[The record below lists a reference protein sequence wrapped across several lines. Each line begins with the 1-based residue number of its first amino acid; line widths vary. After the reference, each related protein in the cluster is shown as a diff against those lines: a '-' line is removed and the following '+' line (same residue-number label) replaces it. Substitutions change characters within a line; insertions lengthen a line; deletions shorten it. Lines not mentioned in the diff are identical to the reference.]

1 MIPSKEEEHQKDVR
15 KRHVIHMLANEKVLL
30 NNTIGRNRNFKHEID
45 IARKEISFAKL
56 SNETMTTTINQLK
69 FNISN
74 IANETI
80 NSNRMAGETNNQIL
94 ALKAKHEEEK
104 ESFEV
109 EIKKLQERLKERD
122 DPIEFDDK
130 SFNQ

>member
-1 MIPSKEEEHQKDVR
+1 
-15 KRHVIHMLANEKVLL
+15 MLANEKVLL
-30 NNTIGRNRNFKHEID
+30 NNTIGKNRNFKHEID
-45 IARKEISFAKL
+45 ISRKEISFAKL

-69 FNISN
+69 YNISN
-74 IANETI
+74 TATETI

-109 EIKKLQERLKERD
+109 EIKKL
-122 DPIEFDDK
+122 
-130 SFNQ
+130 